1 MRLEEVFLNDL
12 AQANVLDVATEMAAG
27 TEPEGAKPMSLGQFA
42 TTMAD
47 VPAGLVKGAVQG
59 SIGLPGDIISLA
71 RGLYDLGASGGD
83 LDAFLAGLEK
93 PTGLPTTEDVK
104 EFFDETLGIPLVP
117 EDADEIRKQAAK
129 IPEFV
134 GELSGG
140 GKTAVEGTKAV
151 AKRVR
156 KKKAAT
162 AATGL
167 AAPASAETSTEQ
179 K

>member
-1 MRLEEVFLNDL
+1 
-12 AQANVLDVATEMAAG
+12 
-27 TEPEGAKPMSLGQFA
+27 MSLGQFA

-117 EDADEIRKQAAK
+117 EDADEIRKQVAK

-134 GELSGG
+134 GELGGG

-167 AAPASAETSTEQ
+167 VAPASAETSTEQ